1 MILLVGINA
10 KYIHSNLG
18 IYCIQAYARKHG
30 IDDSDFQIKE
40 YTINQEID
48 FILGDIFLEKPK
60 MIGFSCYIWNIDIV
74 AGISKEIHKI
84 MPDVPIWLGGPEVSY
99 DCDMQLKK
107 YPWIK
112 GIISGEG
119 EVSFYELINHYLAE
133 MVGNIKVGLNIPG
146 LSDIKGIV
154 YREDAVASGVDN
166 IVTNPPRKNMSMDDI
181 PFPYT
186 KDAGFDIDTLKNRII
201 YYETS
206 RGCPYGCSYCLSSVD
221 KKVRFRS
228 MALVENELQFFLD
241 MKVPQVKFVDRT
253 FNCNHEHTMAIW
265 KYIYEHDNGVTNFHF
280 ELSADLLTDE
290 EIEYVKNFRPG
301 LVQFE
306 IGVQTANSETLKA
319 IHRNPDLTVLKQK
332 VAKIR
337 KQRNIHQHLDLIVG
351 LPYEDY
357 DSFKNSYNVVYEM
370 KPDQLQ
376 LGFLKVL
383 KGSPIYYDREK
394 FAIVYQDRAPYEV
407 LFTDW
412 VSYMDVLKLKR
423 VEDMTERYY
432 NSMQFEASLPYI
444 ISFFDTPFD
453 FFMQIGNFYKKMGYE
468 GIHQSRLQN
477 YEILLEFVLDI
488 CKPDKRKEEVLRQ
501 LIIYD
506 IYARENLK
514 NRPIFVGYESE
525 IPKDEVRTFYK
536 KEESEHK
543 YLKGYDGN
551 DWKQLH
557 RMTHLEQFD
566 IDIQDY
572 LKTGIIND
580 KKSRLLFDY
589 KNRNPLDH
597 QASIY
602 KIAFSH

>member
-84 MPDVPIWLGGPEVSY
+84 MPDVPIWLGGPEVLY

-133 MVGNIKVGLNIPG
+133 TVGNIKVGLNIPG

-166 IVTNPPRKNMSMDDI
+166 IVTNPPRENMSMDDI

-357 DSFKNSYNVVYEM
+357 DSFKNSYNVVYGM

>member
-1 MILLVGINA
+1 MINGELIVDNFAGGGGASTGIEIATGKSVDIAINHDPEAIRMHKANHPHTKHYCENVWEVDPVKACEGHPVGLAWFSPDCKHFSKAKGGKPVEKNIRGLAWVVLKWAALVRPRVIMLENVEE
-10 KYIHSNLG
+10 
-18 IYCIQAYARKHG
+18 
-30 IDDSDFQIKE
+30 FQ
-40 YTINQEID
+40 TW
-48 FILGDIFLEKPK
+48 GP
-60 MIGFSCYIWNIDIV
+60 C
-74 AGISKEIHKI
+74 
-84 MPDVPIWLGGPEVSY
+84 VPIR
-99 DCDMQLKK
+99 DKK
-107 YPWIK
+107 T
-112 GIISGEG
+112 GR
-119 EVSFYELINHYLAE
+119 V
-133 MVGNIKVGLNIPG
+133 
-146 LSDIKGIV
+146 IV
-154 YREDAVASGVDN
+154 NTTE
-166 IVTNPPRKNMSMDDI
+166 KHE
-181 PFPYT
+181 
-186 KDAGFDIDTLKNRII
+186 KNRIAEPGEVVPVNMQI
-201 YYETS
+201 FQPDPKRKGQTYKKWRKQLEALGYEIDTRELVAADYGAPTMRKRFFMIARCDGRPIIWPEPTHAQRNSEKVKAGLLKPYVGAYTQLDFSLPCPSIFDTS
-206 RGCPYGCSYCLSSVD
+206 EEIKKKYGLRAVRPLASKTMERIARGL
-221 KKVRFRS
+221 K
-228 MALVENELQFFLD
+228 
-241 MKVPQVKFVDRT
+241 KFVIDNQEP
-253 FNCNHEHTMAIW
+253 FIVQVNHS
-265 KYIYEHDNGVTNFHF
+265 G
-280 ELSADLLTDE
+280 
-290 EIEYVKNFRPG
+290 
-301 LVQFE
+301 
-306 IGVQTANSETLKA
+306 
-319 IHRNPDLTVLKQK
+319 
-332 VAKIR
+332 AK
-337 KQRNIHQHLDLIVG
+337 G
-351 LPYEDY
+351 AYC
-357 DSFKNSYNVVYEM
+357 
-370 KPDQLQ
+370 
-376 LGFLKVL
+376 
-383 KGSPIYYDREK
+383 
-394 FAIVYQDRAPYEV
+394 
-407 LFTDW
+407 
-412 VSYMDVLKLKR
+412 
-423 VEDMTERYY
+423 

>member
-1 MILLVGINA
+1 
-10 KYIHSNLG
+10 
-18 IYCIQAYARKHG
+18 
-30 IDDSDFQIKE
+30 
-40 YTINQEID
+40 
-48 FILGDIFLEKPK
+48 
-60 MIGFSCYIWNIDIV
+60 
-74 AGISKEIHKI
+74 
-84 MPDVPIWLGGPEVSY
+84 
-99 DCDMQLKK
+99 
-107 YPWIK
+107 
-112 GIISGEG
+112 
-119 EVSFYELINHYLAE
+119 
-133 MVGNIKVGLNIPG
+133 
-146 LSDIKGIV
+146 
-154 YREDAVASGVDN
+154 
-166 IVTNPPRKNMSMDDI
+166 
-181 PFPYT
+181 
-186 KDAGFDIDTLKNRII
+186 
-201 YYETS
+201 
-206 RGCPYGCSYCLSSVD
+206 
-221 KKVRFRS
+221 

-514 NRPIFVGYESE
+514 NRPIFVEYESE

>member
-1 MILLVGINA
+1 
-10 KYIHSNLG
+10 
-18 IYCIQAYARKHG
+18 
-30 IDDSDFQIKE
+30 
-40 YTINQEID
+40 
-48 FILGDIFLEKPK
+48 
-60 MIGFSCYIWNIDIV
+60 
-74 AGISKEIHKI
+74 
-84 MPDVPIWLGGPEVSY
+84 
-99 DCDMQLKK
+99 
-107 YPWIK
+107 
-112 GIISGEG
+112 
-119 EVSFYELINHYLAE
+119 
-133 MVGNIKVGLNIPG
+133 
-146 LSDIKGIV
+146 
-154 YREDAVASGVDN
+154 
-166 IVTNPPRKNMSMDDI
+166 
-181 PFPYT
+181 
-186 KDAGFDIDTLKNRII
+186 
-201 YYETS
+201 
-206 RGCPYGCSYCLSSVD
+206 
-221 KKVRFRS
+221 
-228 MALVENELQFFLD
+228 
-241 MKVPQVKFVDRT
+241 
-253 FNCNHEHTMAIW
+253 MAIW

>member
-1 MILLVGINA
+1 M
-10 KYIHSNLG
+10 
-18 IYCIQAYARKHG
+18 
-30 IDDSDFQIKE
+30 
-40 YTINQEID
+40 
-48 FILGDIFLEKPK
+48 
-60 MIGFSCYIWNIDIV
+60 
-74 AGISKEIHKI
+74 
-84 MPDVPIWLGGPEVSY
+84 PIWLGGPEVSY

-133 MVGNIKVGLNIPG
+133 TVGNIKVGLNIPG

-166 IVTNPPRKNMSMDDI
+166 IVTNPPRENMSMDDI

>member
-1 MILLVGINA
+1 
-10 KYIHSNLG
+10 
-18 IYCIQAYARKHG
+18 
-30 IDDSDFQIKE
+30 
-40 YTINQEID
+40 
-48 FILGDIFLEKPK
+48 
-60 MIGFSCYIWNIDIV
+60 
-74 AGISKEIHKI
+74 
-84 MPDVPIWLGGPEVSY
+84 
-99 DCDMQLKK
+99 
-107 YPWIK
+107 
-112 GIISGEG
+112 
-119 EVSFYELINHYLAE
+119 
-133 MVGNIKVGLNIPG
+133 
-146 LSDIKGIV
+146 
-154 YREDAVASGVDN
+154 
-166 IVTNPPRKNMSMDDI
+166 
-181 PFPYT
+181 
-186 KDAGFDIDTLKNRII
+186 
-201 YYETS
+201 
-206 RGCPYGCSYCLSSVD
+206 
-221 KKVRFRS
+221 

-525 IPKDEVRTFYK
+525 IPKEEVRTFYK

>member
-1 MILLVGINA
+1 MIETMKILLNAINA
-10 KYIHSNLG
+10 KYIHSNLAV
-18 IYCIQAYARKHG
+18 YSLRAYAKEYREH
-30 IDDSDFQIKE
+30 IRLLE
-40 YTINQEID
+40 YTINNRVEEI
-48 FILGDIFLEKPK
+48 LEGIYKERADV
-60 MIGFSCYIWNIDIV
+60 ICFSCYIWNIAYV
-74 AGISKEIHKI
+74 KELIEELKKLC
-84 MPDVPIWLGGPEVSY
+84 PNTPIWVGGPEVSY
-99 DCDMQLKK
+99 EVETLLAEN
-107 YPWIK
+107 P
-112 GIISGEG
+112 GIDGVFIGEG
-119 EVSFYELINHYLAE
+119 EHTFKKVCRCYIEAEESEREEELLRVPGIAYRKRDKTIAFTGMAE
-133 MVGNIKVGLNIPG
+133 P
-146 LSDIKGIV
+146 
-154 YREDAVASGVDN
+154 VD
-166 IVTNPPRKNMSMDDI
+166 MSTI
-181 PFPYT
+181 PFCYE
-186 KDAGFDIDTLKNRII
+186 DMEQFKNKII
-201 YYETS
+201 YYESS
-206 RGCPYGCSYCLSSVD
+206 RGCPFSCSYCLSSVD

>member
-1 MILLVGINA
+1 
-10 KYIHSNLG
+10 
-18 IYCIQAYARKHG
+18 
-30 IDDSDFQIKE
+30 
-40 YTINQEID
+40 
-48 FILGDIFLEKPK
+48 
-60 MIGFSCYIWNIDIV
+60 
-74 AGISKEIHKI
+74 
-84 MPDVPIWLGGPEVSY
+84 
-99 DCDMQLKK
+99 
-107 YPWIK
+107 
-112 GIISGEG
+112 
-119 EVSFYELINHYLAE
+119 
-133 MVGNIKVGLNIPG
+133 
-146 LSDIKGIV
+146 
-154 YREDAVASGVDN
+154 
-166 IVTNPPRKNMSMDDI
+166 
-181 PFPYT
+181 
-186 KDAGFDIDTLKNRII
+186 
-201 YYETS
+201 
-206 RGCPYGCSYCLSSVD
+206 
-221 KKVRFRS
+221 
-228 MALVENELQFFLD
+228 
-241 MKVPQVKFVDRT
+241 MKVCQVKFVDRT

-453 FFMQIGNFYKKMGYE
+453 FFMQIGNF
-468 GIHQSRLQN
+468 I
-477 YEILLEFVLDI
+477 
-488 CKPDKRKEEVLRQ
+488 KRWDMKE
-501 LIIYD
+501 YT
-506 IYARENLK
+506 
-514 NRPIFVGYESE
+514 S
-525 IPKDEVRTFYK
+525 
-536 KEESEHK
+536 
-543 YLKGYDGN
+543 
-551 DWKQLH
+551 
-557 RMTHLEQFD
+557 
-566 IDIQDY
+566 QD
-572 LKTGIIND
+572 
-580 KKSRLLFDY
+580 F
-589 KNRNPLDH
+589 
-597 QASIY
+597 
-602 KIAFSH
+602 KITRYC